1 MKVNVIYWTGTG
13 NTEIMAKHIVEGAEA
28 GGADVKLIFV
38 SDATVEDFKDADAVA
53 LGCPAM
59 GAEEL
64 EEYEFA
70 PYMDSVKEFCNGK
83 KILLFG
89 SYNWADGE
97 WMRTWTAEMNDLG
110 ADLVEADGLI
120 CLDDPDADFQAVL
133 QAAGKKLAG
142 A

>member
-1 MKVNVIYWTGTG
+1 MKVSVIYWTGTG

-28 GGADVKLIFV
+28 AGADVKLLFV
-38 SDATVEDFKDADAVA
+38 SDATVEDFETADAVA

-70 PYMDSVKEFCNGK
+70 PYYDSIKELSNGK

-97 WMRTWTAEMNDLG
+97 WMRTWSAEMNDLG
-110 ADLVEADGLI
+110 ADLVEAEGLI
-120 CLDDPDADFQAVL
+120 CLDDPDADMQEVL
-133 QAAGKKLAG
+133 KAAGKKLAG